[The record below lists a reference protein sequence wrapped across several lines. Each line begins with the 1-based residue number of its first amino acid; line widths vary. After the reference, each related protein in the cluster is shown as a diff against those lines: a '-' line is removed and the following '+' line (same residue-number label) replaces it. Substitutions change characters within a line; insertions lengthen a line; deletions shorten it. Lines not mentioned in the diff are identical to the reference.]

1 MSLYQLQLANQ
12 VLSLLYS
19 TYSFLSPSL
28 PSSSSSSPLKEN
40 KPDLSLDQG
49 EMNHM
54 LKWMALFFS
63 DLDHSAHPDPYQQ
76 ELYNLFVTIR
86 SDYHG
91 YLEHV
96 RYNQSLWL
104 FPNYRR
110 RNLDTLAHKIKTD
123 LKMFTQALQLFA
135 WMKNRKNNYT
145 DECNNKNEC
154 SPGPS

>member
-12 VLSLLYS
+12 VISFLYS

-28 PSSSSSSPLKEN
+28 PSSSSNEN
-40 KPDLSLDQG
+40 KPLKQEQQSLDQG
-49 EMNHM
+49 EMTHM
-54 LKWMALFFS
+54 LKWMTLFFS
-63 DLDHSAHPDPYQQ
+63 DSSNPDPYEQ

-91 YLEHV
+91 YLEQV

-110 RNLDTLAHKIKTD
+110 RNLDTLAHKIQTD
-123 LKMFTQALQLFA
+123 LKMFVQALQLFA
-135 WMKNRKNNYT
+135 WMKKSKNNNNYN
-145 DECNNKNEC
+145 DEDKC
-154 SPGPS
+154 SPGLS